1 MDSIPLNM
9 KTSKIRLS
17 KLDSEYPFR
26 IVTPSKDLPPFRFKE
41 LDVAMTMFDLL
52 KEEGHQAILSEIKVI
67 DDRLKTSVIRYAAP
81 KKVFIRKE

>member
-1 MDSIPLNM
+1 M
-9 KTSKIRLS
+9 KISKIKLS

-26 IVTPSKDLPPFRFKE
+26 IVAPSKDLPPFRFKD
-41 LDVAMTMFDLL
+41 LSVAMTMFDLL

-67 DDRLKTSVIRYAAP
+67 DDRLKTSVIGYAAP